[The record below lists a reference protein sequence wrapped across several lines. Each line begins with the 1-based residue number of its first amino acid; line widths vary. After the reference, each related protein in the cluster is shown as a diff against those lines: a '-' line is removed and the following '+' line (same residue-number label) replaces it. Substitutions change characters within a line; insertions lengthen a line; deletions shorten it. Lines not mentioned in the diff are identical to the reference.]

1 MSLTIREEQF
11 LAKIAGEDVTT
22 PEPLTRE
29 ERFLAKIAGEDVT
42 TPEPLTKE
50 EQLLDKIASSGG
62 GGGGV
67 DLAVVTLDIYTNN
80 IIYLRCVYDYNP
92 DGSTTFPLTM
102 EGNTYLINGNEDD
115 EPYTISVQKEEA
127 ISFGS
132 GTVTLPLMGDTHSY
146 CMYGYLP
153 NVTVTLSGAVT
164 DDPIEDTH
172 VFTITGDCTITF
184 R

>member
-62 GGGGV
+62 GGGGGGNQYLV
-67 DLAVVTLDIYTNN
+67 QIGTTTPRMVYEAIQQGKSIAILSPTSYEVSDTFPPTSSDSWFFYNN
-80 IIYLRCVYDYNP
+80 ISDVTPVTMVGRYDTDTEVAGTFYQLWTCNEVEVASSW
-92 DGSTTFPLTM
+92 GS
-102 EGNTYLINGNEDD
+102 D
-115 EPYTISVQKEEA
+115 EPFE
-127 ISFGS
+127 G
-132 GTVTLPLMGDTHSY
+132 
-146 CMYGYLP
+146 
-153 NVTVTLSGAVT
+153 
-164 DDPIEDTH
+164 
-172 VFTITGDCTITF
+172 
-184 R
+184 